1 MDNRCDIL
9 TSPGTGKY
17 RKILNKCGCD
27 QIWFVANMCSF
38 TTSAWTVLVHLSP
51 VIGVLQTVTFL
62 CRAET
67 RSKRAV
73 IFTDSCISSTSVLWF
88 LLLCLC
94 GPYAIFAFHIYSLV
108 VQTHFFGA
116 ILPKYLQIKF
126 YLKENCPPCYL
137 KCPCPCR

>member
-38 TTSAWTVLVHLSP
+38 TTSAWAVLVHLSP
-51 VIGVLQTVTFL
+51 IICVLQTVTFL

-73 IFTDSCISSTSVLWF
+73 IFTDSCISSTSVIWS
-88 LLLCLC
+88 LLLCLW
-94 GPYAIFAFHIYSLV
+94 GPYAIFAFHPYFL
-108 VQTHFFGA
+108 VQTQLFFGA
-116 ILPKYLQIKF
+116 ILHKYLQIKF
-126 YLKENCPPCYL
+126 YLKKPRSPCYL

>member
-17 RKILNKCGCD
+17 HKILYKCGCD

-38 TTSAWTVLVHLSP
+38 TTSAWTVLVHLNP
-51 VIGVLQTVTFL
+51 IICVLQTVNFL

-73 IFTDSCISSTSVLWF
+73 IFTDSCISSTSVLWS

-94 GPYAIFAFHIYSLV
+94 GPYAIFAFHTYSLV

-126 YLKENCPPCYL
+126 YFKKRLFSLLPEV
-137 KCPCPCR
+137 PCPCR